1 MRLLLLLK
9 ALHHAPHAEQ
19 HEGDAEE
26 LAHVERHAY
35 LEVALHLLEELHEEA
50 EQEDV
55 GQAVAEVI
63 EPIRQEKNKLL
74 ADKDYLDKVMSNG
87 AERAERLAYRTLNK
101 VYKKVGLVPRKRG

>member
-1 MRLLLLLK
+1 MEKEMSVKELVEFLK
-9 ALHHAPHAEQ
+9 KVEDAGY
-19 HEGDAEE
+19 GDFKIK
-26 LAHVERHAY
+26 
-35 LEVALHLLEELHEEA
+35 
-50 EQEDV
+50 V

-101 VYKKVGLVPRKRG
+101 VYRKVGLVARKRGI